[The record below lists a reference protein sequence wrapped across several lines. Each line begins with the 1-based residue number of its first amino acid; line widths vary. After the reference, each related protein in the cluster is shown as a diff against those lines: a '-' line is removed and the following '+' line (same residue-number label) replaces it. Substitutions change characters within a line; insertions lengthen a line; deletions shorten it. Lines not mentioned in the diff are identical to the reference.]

1 MSFLSKAL
9 GAHPADA
16 LKPELLGSIR
26 VAVVGEPSVGKTAL
40 TEVSG
45 GAAAC
50 AMSDILGTAAVQGVA
65 QPMAAHSEARG
76 VEAWSCSH

>member
-9 GAHPADA
+9 GANPADA

-40 TEVSG
+40 TEVSRG
-45 GAAAC
+45 VAAG
-50 AMSDILGTAAVQGVA
+50 AMSDT
-65 QPMAAHSEARG
+65 P
-76 VEAWSCSH
+76 AWIATVGCCWYDMDTV